1 MPVSSE
7 INRPRAERIRV
18 LDALRGFAVFGMLM
32 INIRVFSAYTYLS
45 GETDSNFMLAG
56 WNEFFDQFHIVLF
69 NGKFYTLFAL
79 LFGIGFAIQMISASA
94 ADREFISHFTRRLFF
109 LLLIGLIHLWAI
121 WFSDILVF
129 YAICGYILIFFR
141 TMPDRHLIGLAGLLL
156 FLPGVYSFY
165 LYMADGGY
173 TNHLY
178 HWLSEKWAQKGLPRA
193 YDTNDSF
200 HIMDVAKVIRD
211 GSLSTVLKFNS
222 IGPVLRMY
230 IISLDA
236 RIFKILAVF
245 ILGFWSG
252 RQILQRDLLRNRSFL
267 FKAIIAGS
275 LIGLPLNIIFAMD
288 NFTGMNDE
296 SFIFIKDTL
305 VQFGYII
312 LTSAYAAAFI
322 LLYQTRFRKFLD
334 WSFNSVGKTALTNY
348 ILQSVLGIAL
358 FYSAGLGLG
367 EYFGSAMLTFSVLA
381 IFGFQIFISNT
392 WLKYYKHGPVEWIWR
407 VLTYG
412 QPIRNRLN

>member
-1 MPVSSE
+1 MPVTSK
-7 INRPRAERIRV
+7 IDRPRTERINV

-32 INIRVFSAYTYLS
+32 INVRVFSAYTYLS
-45 GETDSNFMLAG
+45 GETDSNFLLAG
-56 WNEFFDQFHIVLF
+56 WNAFFDQIHIVLF

-79 LFGIGFAIQMISASA
+79 LFGIGFAMQMNSSTA
-94 ADREFISHFTRRLFF
+94 ANRDFIPHFTRRLFF

-141 TMPDRHLIGLAGLLL
+141 ALPDRWLIWMAALLL
-156 FLPGVYSFY
+156 FLPGIYSFY
-165 LYMADGGY
+165 LYMTDGGY

-193 YDTNDSF
+193 YGTNDSF
-200 HIMDVAKVIRD
+200 HLMDVAMVIRE
-211 GSLSTVLKFNS
+211 GSFSTVLKFNS

-236 RIFKILAVF
+236 RIFKILAIF
-245 ILGFWSG
+245 ILGFWAG
-252 RQILQRDLLRNRSFL
+252 RHILHRDLLQNRSFL
-267 FKAIIAGS
+267 IKTIITGS
-275 LIGLPLNIIFAMD
+275 LIGLPLNVIFAMD
-288 NFTGMNDE
+288 NFTGINDS

-305 VQFGYII
+305 VQFGYIS
-312 LTSAYAAAFI
+312 LTSAYAASFI
-322 LLYQTRFRKFLD
+322 LLYRSSWQKFLN

-348 ILQSVLGIAL
+348 ILQSVLGIVL

-367 EYFGSAMLTFSVLA
+367 EYFGSAMLTFAVLV
-381 IFGFQIFISNT
+381 IFGFQIFISNI
-392 WLKYYKHGPVEWIWR
+392 WLKYYIYGPVEWIWR

-412 QPIRNRLN
+412 QPIKNRLN